1 MESLSLLNSNENSFF
16 RNSFNRKFNSLST
29 KNILNTNNIKKNLFL
44 QNFNLNCQEKK
55 SKFLFDKTFL
65 KLNNDLF
72 DIKYKNKN
80 NNSNLNLFSNNNI
93 TNNKRKNDILINL
106 NDYQRVR
113 SLSPSKEKNIQYNI
127 KTISNE
133 LEKSP
138 YYKKLFINPPISYTQ
153 KSKNNMI
160 KNKLLFPIN
169 KTNSIINY
177 IKKCSVTQQKKLSS
191 NKKNNQLFNRNNS
204 YNKRLFSDLKP
215 FQLFKK
221 DMK

>member
-138 YYKKLFINPPISYTQ
+138 YYKKLFINPPISFTQ
-153 KSKNNMI
+153 KSKNNFI

-169 KTNSIINY
+169 KNNSIINY